1 MSFVARKKTDTKK
14 KSPAKKSPVKEREVE
29 EVDEEVAAEAQQ
41 AFQNSIIMLPPVE
54 EEEDS
59 GIRSIGL
66 IGDVNEER
74 ASEVIYALLSMW
86 RDGIK
91 KPDVDEGKKKTKKDV
106 SELIKLY
113 ISTHGGSASDMF
125 AIYDVMRMVKADIPI
140 STIGLGKVMSAGV
153 LLLAAGTKGHRKIGK
168 HCRVM
173 IHSVLAGNE
182 GPIHSLENEMNEI
195 RWTQDRYINA
205 LIAETKITPT
215 TMKKLLEKHV
225 NIYLSAEEAVKYGIA
240 DEVV

>member
-1 MSFVARKKTDTKK
+1 MSLVARKKQQPKK
-14 KSPAKKSPVKEREVE
+14 KQAEEQKEVE
-29 EVDEEVAAEAQQ
+29 TTETAAEETQQ
-41 AFQNSIIMLPPVE
+41 LGNIIMLPPM

-59 GIRSIGL
+59 GIQSIGM
-66 IGDVNEER
+66 IGDVSEEK

-86 RDGIK
+86 KDGVK
-91 KPDVDEGKKKTKKDV
+91 KPEVDTKKKKTSKDV
-106 SELIKLY
+106 SQLIKLY

-125 AIYDVMRMVKADIPI
+125 AIYDVMRMVKKDIPI

-153 LLLAAGTKGHRKIGK
+153 LLLAAGSKGHRKIGK

-205 LIAETKITPT
+205 LIAETKITPA

-240 DEVV
+240 DEVI

>member
-1 MSFVARKKTDTKK
+1 
-14 KSPAKKSPVKEREVE
+14 
-29 EVDEEVAAEAQQ
+29 
-41 AFQNSIIMLPPVE
+41 MLPPL

-59 GIRSIGL
+59 GIQSVGL
-66 IGDVNEER
+66 IGDVSEEK

-86 RDGIK
+86 KDGKK
-91 KPDVDEGKKKTKKDV
+91 KPDVEETKKKNKKDV

-125 AIYDVMRMVKADIPI
+125 AIYDVMRMVKKDIPI

-195 RWTQDRYINA
+195 RWTQERYINA

-215 TMKKLLEKHV
+215 VMKKLLEKHV

-240 DEVV
+240 DEVI